1 MRILSLM
8 SIFTHGLPS
17 NTRGLCKE
25 IYLQGNKCF
34 EKRCRLNTN
43 KKKKKKKKG
52 FQNSWF
58 SNKSI
63 FYYNIYFKFL
73 LNIK

>member
-1 MRILSLM
+1 MRILSLI

-34 EKRCRLNTN
+34 EKRCILNTN
-43 KKKKKKKKG
+43 KKKKKKKKVSKILDS
-52 FQNSWF
+52 QINLF
-58 SNKSI
+58 SITI
-63 FYYNIYFKFL
+63 FILSFC
-73 LNIK
+73 

>member
-1 MRILSLM
+1 MRILSLI
-8 SIFTHGLPS
+8 SIFKHGLPS

-52 FQNSWF
+52 FQNS
-58 SNKSI
+58 
-63 FYYNIYFKFL
+63 
-73 LNIK
+73 